1 VEEGV
6 RVLNQPK
13 EIQLGQPRVVVDL
26 RTTDLVLGAR
36 LEKPVAQKMEVVV
49 DRVVVA
55 VVAYLLLVNL
65 QPSSQARLIAVQT
78 FTVEELAV
86 RAALRPF

>member
-1 VEEGV
+1 V

-26 RTTDLVLGAR
+26 STTDLVLGAR
-36 LEKPVAQKMEVVV
+36 LEKPVAQKMEVCI

-78 FTVEELAV
+78 CTVEELAV